1 MTISRI
7 FCASLVCAGLTLGSS
22 ARANPRPL
30 PFTYQHEQLSE
41 GDAELEQF
49 VDFTPVRATSLPSG
63 EPGWYGLTQFQ
74 TEFEYGITAR
84 LELGLYFTWAPSS
97 SSGFMDVP
105 RPSAGNGLKQRLR
118 FQPVATG
125 EWPIDVSFYGEVSE
139 NEREVEL
146 EAKVILQR
154 RLGRLRA
161 IANLTGERELY
172 FDGRREIVLAPSAGL
187 TFEPTAAIQ
196 PGFEWWMKAE
206 YPERN
211 APSPRPFGLGPH
223 HYLGPVLLLNFGR
236 LWWSTGAY
244 LRVSDFGHTLVPGEP
259 FGKLWV
265 RSMVGF
271 GL

>member
-7 FCASLVCAGLTLGSS
+7 FAAALSCAGFTAS
-22 ARANPRPL
+22 ASALANPRPL
-30 PFTYQHEQLSE
+30 PFTYQHEQLAE

-49 VDFTPVRATSLPSG
+49 VDYTPVRALALPSG
-63 EPGWYGLTQFQ
+63 KLAWYGLTQFQ
-74 TEFEYGITAR
+74 TEFEYGLTPR
-84 LELGLYFTWAPSS
+84 LELGLYFTWAPVSNN
-97 SSGFMDVP
+97 GFTEVP

-118 FQPVATG
+118 LQPVATG
-125 EWPIDVSFYGEVSE
+125 EWPIDLAFYGEVSE

-154 RLGRLRA
+154 RLGRLRVV
-161 IANLTGERELY
+161 ANLTGEREMY

-187 TFEPTAAIQ
+187 TFEPSAAIQ
-196 PGFEWWMKAE
+196 PGFEWWMNAE
-206 YPERN
+206 YPEKDP
-211 APSPRPFGLGPH
+211 PSPRPFALGPH
-223 HYLGPVLLLNFGR
+223 HYLGPVLLLNLGR

-244 LRVSDFGHTLVPGEP
+244 LRVSDFGHTLAPGES
-259 FGKLWV
+259 FGKVWI